1 MKGNFMVNKFFSFF
15 LFSFFLIFVSSAHS
29 ATKDKPPKKWPC
41 DQVYNPQ
48 LNLSTIWQGPSIESA
63 LKDWWKHDDVI
74 EYVNTLSDPT
84 LNEEVGKQ
92 LINEFAKKYT
102 YAGLI
107 KKAEQK
113 EKLVFLFAGLYQKAK
128 DRRSRQ
134 YKGIIKFV
142 ERQEDL
148 RKAIGSSSK
157 LIRKYRKEKLDQKS
171 NKYKDAASQLEW
183 NTKVFDQRTKL
194 TEYICEEP
202 VFNTQ
207 RLGYQ
212 SREILSFIE

>member
-1 MKGNFMVNKFFSFF
+1 MFNKFFSFF
-15 LFSFFLIFVSSAHS
+15 LFSFLLISVSSVHS
-29 ATKDKPPKKWPC
+29 ASKDKPPKKWPC

-63 LKDWWKHDDVI
+63 LKDWWKDDDVI

-92 LINEFAKKYT
+92 IINEFAKKYT
-102 YAGLI
+102 YAGFI

-113 EKLVFLFAGLYQKAK
+113 EKLIFLFAGLYQKAK

-157 LIRKYRKEKLDQKS
+157 LIRKYRKEKLDQ
-171 NKYKDAASQLEW
+171 
-183 NTKVFDQRTKL
+183 
-194 TEYICEEP
+194 
-202 VFNTQ
+202 
-207 RLGYQ
+207 
-212 SREILSFIE
+212 